1 MAHWASCI
9 LGCQLLHHQHSSG
22 RKKSGAL
29 NNEYTLK
36 KNWILL
42 VGLLVEDG
50 HSEGQDP
57 GPDLA
62 GEVGVGPPPRELSVE
77 PNEPGL
83 HLLPIGQPA
92 NTFKLTNV
100 FNHVK
105 DT

>member
-1 MAHWASCI
+1 M
-9 LGCQLLHHQHSSG
+9 LGCQLLRHQHSSG

-29 NNEYTLK
+29 NNERTLL

-50 HSEGQDP
+50 NSEGQDP

-62 GEVGVGPPPRELSVE
+62 GEVGVGPPAGQLPVE
-77 PNEPGL
+77 PDEPGF

-92 NTFKLTNV
+92 NTFKLIKV
-100 FNHVK
+100 FSHIK
-105 DT
+105 DI